1 MFNVYP
7 KAVSLMPGAPIWA
20 ILFFFM
26 IIMVAIDSQFV
37 CVEGFV
43 TAIYDQFEHHLKM
56 KYARETLTAVICIFH
71 FVLGL
76 AMVTEGGIYV
86 FLIFDYYAASGMV
99 LLLFCLCE
107 VIAVSWV
114 YGVNKWSR
122 DVEDMV
128 GHRVNIWLKICWSI
142 ITPAASLV
150 SCRFVGKA
158 MKLYSSYSETGS
170 AASCHN
176 QVHTPHVQ
184 QRLRV
189 PPVGAAVGRFPWGSV
204 DYMGSTLLHVFTD
217 PGTRCQTKRGDERL
231 ERQVTYL
238 NFT

>member
-1 MFNVYP
+1 MTSFFGGCVIFSVLGFMSYSTGLDIKDVAESGNGDPVYLTGKDIRGDQICHCNSGPGLVFNVYP

-20 ILFFFM
+20 LLFFFM

-43 TAIYDQFEHHLKM
+43 TAIYDQFEHHLKI
-56 KYARETLTAVICIFH
+56 KYAREILTAIICLFH

-107 VIAVSWV
+107 VIAISWV

-128 GHRVNIWLKICWSI
+128 GHKVNIWLKICWSI

-150 SCRFVGKA
+150 SFDLSE
-158 MKLYSSYSETGS
+158 KL
-170 AASCHN
+170 
-176 QVHTPHVQ
+176 
-184 QRLRV
+184 
-189 PPVGAAVGRFPWGSV
+189 
-204 DYMGSTLLHVFTD
+204 
-217 PGTRCQTKRGDERL
+217 
-231 ERQVTYL
+231 
-238 NFT
+238 